1 MAAWLQQRPFGFA
14 SVTPGKCQ
22 GTRGVGSRACL
33 RPCLRGAHCSAGVR
47 SGRPPFSCPAVAS
60 GRTDVGSISI
70 RSSPSLLRSEMAFH
84 CCWSLISILR
94 VCPHFYA
101 DELFLVSLPTT
112 FLNLLTLQSQISL
125 KTHLPA
131 SLPPSPCPAAP
142 SAPSAACSRPRPH
155 CVVGSAFRLVKSTGS
170 TSVTGSR
177 EAPFSLKRLSLRLRL
192 SSLPCFLPFL
202 QSLSSPLP
210 AHACPVSVRIHQCSA
225 AGSPV

>member
-1 MAAWLQQRPFGFA
+1 M
-14 SVTPGKCQ
+14 
-22 GTRGVGSRACL
+22 
-33 RPCLRGAHCSAGVR
+33 
-47 SGRPPFSCPAVAS
+47 
-60 GRTDVGSISI
+60 GSISI
-70 RSSPSLLRSEMAFH
+70 RSSPSLLRAKWRFIAAGPSFLSSVFVRIFMQMNSF
-84 CCWSLISILR
+84 
-94 VCPHFYA
+94 
-101 DELFLVSLPTT
+101 LFVSLPTT

-155 CVVGSAFRLVKSTGS
+155 CAFRLVKSTGS

-210 AHACPVSVRIHQCSA
+210 AHACPVSVRIHPCSA
-225 AGSPV
+225 AGSPVLILCPFSGRQMHVCNLLFPALPRVSDLYIQLSRHIHVELSKSLLKPPV

>member
-1 MAAWLQQRPFGFA
+1 MAAAAAFRLCLCDPWKVPRDQRSRRVGPA
-14 SVTPGKCQ
+14 SVPAFGGRIAQ
-22 GTRGVGSRACL
+22 PVFGLGGLPSPAQLWRQVEQMWVPFQSAH
-33 RPCLRGAHCSAGVR
+33 PPAFWGAKWRFIAAGPSFLSSVFVR
-47 SGRPPFSCPAVAS
+47 IFMQM
-60 GRTDVGSISI
+60 
-70 RSSPSLLRSEMAFH
+70 SSF
-84 CCWSLISILR
+84 
-94 VCPHFYA
+94 
-101 DELFLVSLPTT
+101 LFVSLPTT

-131 SLPPSPCPAAP
+131 SPPPSPCPAAP

-155 CVVGSAFRLVKSTGS
+155 CAFRLVKSTGS
-170 TSVTGSR
+170 TFLTGSR
-177 EAPFSLKRLSLRLRL
+177 EVPFSLKRLSLRLRL